1 MNLNPNNIMFKSKD
15 LNEIV
20 LLDLE
25 IYKDNEPT
33 TMFGLNAVYCPPEIK
48 IHNISF
54 ITSKVDIFSFGM
66 FFFLNLFG

>member
-1 MNLNPNNIMFKSKD
+1 M
-15 LNEIV
+15 